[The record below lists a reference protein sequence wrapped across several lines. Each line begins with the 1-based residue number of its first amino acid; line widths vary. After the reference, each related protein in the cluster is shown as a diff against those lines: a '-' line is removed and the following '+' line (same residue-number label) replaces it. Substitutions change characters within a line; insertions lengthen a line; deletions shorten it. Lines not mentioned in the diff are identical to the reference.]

1 MRYVKQVFEVSVTL
15 DEERLR
21 SAGGHG
27 LEHDFEAA
35 YQAIY
40 GQGSGFRE
48 AGIELVTVRVTAV
61 GRSHI
66 RPELPS
72 QPAGGAHPSAAQRG
86 SRRVFWRDLDGFA
99 DTPVFDG
106 HALAP
111 GNRIQGPAMVEE
123 RATGI
128 PLHPGQLLEVDE
140 MGNMIITEQQ

>member
-1 MRYVKQVFEVSVTL
+1 MRYVKQVFEVGVTL

-27 LEHDFEAA
+27 LEQDFEAA

-66 RPELPS
+66 RPALPKRDR
-72 QPAGGAHPSAAQRG
+72 GGPDASAAQRG

-106 HALAP
+106 HALLP
-111 GNRIQGPAMVEE
+111 GNRIEGPAMVEE

-128 PLHPGQLLEVDE
+128 PLHPGQRLEVDE
-140 MGNMIITEQQ
+140 MGNHIITEIG